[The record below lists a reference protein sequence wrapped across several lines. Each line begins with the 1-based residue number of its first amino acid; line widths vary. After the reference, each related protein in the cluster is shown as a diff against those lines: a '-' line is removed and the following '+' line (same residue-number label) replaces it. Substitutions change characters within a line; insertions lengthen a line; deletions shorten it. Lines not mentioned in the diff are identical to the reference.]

1 MYFAVLQVHLNF
13 SYVSFLLSPTF
24 ASHCIVDIFC
34 SVLDG
39 AISLCLCPSSLSNL
53 SPATSVKRSW
63 FICDTSAL
71 VSATVAGP
79 PVDLSS
85 FDDSALVP
93 STIQAALES
102 CVP

>member
-1 MYFAVLQVHLNF
+1 MYFSVLQVHLNF
-13 SYVSFLLSPTF
+13 SYVSFLLSLTI

-39 AISLCLCPSSLSNL
+39 AISLCLCPSSLSTL
-53 SPATSVKRSW
+53 SPATSVKR
-63 FICDTSAL
+63 
-71 VSATVAGP
+71 AGP
-79 PVDLSS
+79 PVAWSS